1 MIDLDKYGER
11 QMISDLYDGSSPV
24 NFYLPLA

>member
-11 QMISDLYDGSSPV
+11 QMISDLYDGLEV
-24 NFYLPLA
+24 RRTEARR